1 MTVRILFVGGSG
13 RSGSTLLDRAIGQL
27 PGFFSGGE
35 ILDIWRAGVGENRLC
50 GCGRPFAECEVWQA
64 VGQSAFG
71 GWNAV
76 DRVASEREV
85 RSFGFAEGMRVV
97 LSGRERM
104 HDRFAARTEVL
115 RRLYGA
121 ISEVTDGAWI
131 IDSSK
136 APYYG
141 LALSMVPDFDVRA
154 IHIVRDSRAVAY
166 SWAKHVQR
174 PDTPGRVVMMHRLGA
189 TSVSARWDA
198 YNWMME
204 ALGRRMPVARLRY
217 EAFLRDPRF
226 QLERAMAT
234 LGLGDS
240 AASMSHLETGMIR
253 LGTDH
258 TVMGNPMRMATGE
271 IPLREDDEWRS
282 QLPALPRAVVT
293 AMTWPMLLR
302 YGYRLLERSRL
313 ELQDDAKHEVRA
325 GDADQAPAPP
335 AGEGGQGAEGR
346 HQARPGRAGAQIH
359 RAVDE

>member
-35 ILDIWRAGVGENRLC
+35 ILDIWRAGIGENRLC

-64 VGQSAFG
+64 VGVSAFG
-71 GWNAV
+71 GWDTI
-76 DRVASEREV
+76 DRVATEREV
-85 RSFGFAEGMRVV
+85 RSFGFREGMRVL
-97 LSGRERM
+97 LSGSATPPA
-104 HDRFAARTEVL
+104 RFAARSEVL

-121 ISEVTDGAWI
+121 ISEATDGAWI

-141 LALSMVPDFDVRA
+141 LALSMIPGFDVRA
-154 IHIVRDSRAVAY
+154 VHIVRDSRAVAY

-189 TSVSARWDA
+189 TSVSARWNA

-204 ALGRRMPVARLRY
+204 ALGRRLPVARVRY
-217 EAFLRDPRF
+217 EAFLRDPGVE
-226 QLERAMAT
+226 LERTMTA
-234 LGLGDS
+234 LGLAD
-240 AASMSHLETGMIR
+240 ATRTMSHLQPGVIR

-282 QLPALPRAVVT
+282 QLPALPRVLVT

-302 YGYRLLERSRL
+302 YRYPLLDRGRL
-313 ELQDDAKHEVRA
+313 
-325 GDADQAPAPP
+325 
-335 AGEGGQGAEGR
+335 
-346 HQARPGRAGAQIH
+346 
-359 RAVDE
+359 